1 MAQIWFFHRSVNQMS
16 QNLTQSTFNED
27 EWLGQM
33 KMSSVLKVVTRKLG
47 VCNSPICRESGDS
60 ANMTTKPSNL
70 PDFDQWKI
78 ARHTNVCV
86 IHHHLN
92 TVCDVDRST
101 GGWWRLKVQTP
112 NVNDHEQKKKRD
124 LSCSVNV
131 AFCRTTE
138 GAGPSS
144 HTHILR
150 ICKPVVFVTPS
161 DRTRRRAQ
169 HNVTQHNAGGH
180 VQHSSEQ
187 EGRHDVSVSCP
198 SVESSGR
205 ESRERER
212 IKKNKNKST
221 IN

>member
-1 MAQIWFFHRSVNQMS
+1 MKTSDWAKWKC
-16 QNLTQSTFNED
+16 
-27 EWLGQM
+27 
-33 KMSSVLKVVTRKLG
+33 KMSSVLKGVMRKLG

-70 PDFDQWKI
+70 PDIDQWKI
-78 ARHTNVCV
+78 ARHTDVCV
-86 IHHHLN
+86 IHNHLN

-161 DRTRRRAQ
+161 DRTRQIAQ
-169 HNVTQHNAGGH
+169 HNVTQRWRTCPTQQWTGGETRR
-180 VQHSSEQ
+180 VRQLSVCGELRPREQ
-187 EGRHDVSVSCP
+187 
-198 SVESSGR
+198 
-205 ESRERER
+205 RERE
-212 IKKNKNKST
+212 N
-221 IN
+221 